1 MMNSAQINSPITIR
15 DSDYR
20 RLQAAIEHHDGP
32 QADALD
38 EELARADTVPD
49 QEFPEGI
56 VSMHSRVTFEDTDAG
71 QETTVTLVYPQEADV
86 DKMRVSVL
94 TPVGSALIG
103 LAVGGEIEWP
113 LPSGRVRHLRVKSVE
128 QGDGTLGEH

>member
-1 MMNSAQINSPITIR
+1 MNSTTTVSPITVSE
-15 DSDYR
+15 SDYR

-38 EELARADTVPD
+38 EELARAETVPD
-49 QEFPEGI
+49 EEFPEGI
-56 VSMHSRVTFEDTDAG
+56 VNMHSRVTFEDTDTG
-71 QETTVTLVYPQEADV
+71 RETTVTLVYPQEADV
-86 DKMRVSVL
+86 DKMRVSVM

-113 LPSGRVRHLRVKSVE
+113 LPSGGVRHLRVKSVIGPE
-128 QGDGTLGEH
+128 QG

>member
-1 MMNSAQINSPITIR
+1 MTTTATNSPITIR

-20 RLQAAIEHHDGP
+20 RLQAAIEHHEGP

-38 EELARADTVPD
+38 EELARADTVSD
-49 QEFPEGI
+49 DEFPDGI
-56 VSMHSRVTFEDTDAG
+56 VNMHSRVTFEDTDTG

-86 DKMRVSVL
+86 DRMRVSVL

-103 LAVGGEIEWP
+103 LAVGGEIKWP
-113 LPSGRVRHLRVKSVE
+113 LPSGRVRHLRVKSVV
-128 QGDGTLGEH
+128 QGDGSLSDQ

>member
-1 MMNSAQINSPITIR
+1 MNSTTEINSPITIR
-15 DSDYR
+15 ESDYR
-20 RLQAAIEHHDGP
+20 RLQAAIDHHEGL

-38 EELARADTVPD
+38 EELARAETVPD
-49 QEFPEGI
+49 QEFPDGI

-71 QETTVTLVYPQEADV
+71 QESTVTLVYPQEADV
-86 DKMRVSVL
+86 DRMRVSVL

-113 LPSGRVRHLRVKSVE
+113 LPSGRVRHLRVKSVV
-128 QGDGTLGEH
+128 QGNGSLGDQ

>member
-1 MMNSAQINSPITIR
+1 MNSTTDINSPITICE
-15 DSDYR
+15 SDYR
-20 RLQAAIEHHDGP
+20 RLQAAIEHHEGP

-49 QEFPEGI
+49 QEFPAGI

-71 QETTVTLVYPQEADV
+71 QESTVTLVYPQEADV
-86 DKMRVSVL
+86 DRMRVSVL

-113 LPSGRVRHLRVKSVE
+113 LPSGRVRHLRVKSVV
-128 QGDGTLGEH
+128 QGDRSLGDH